1 MRKLA
6 EDDRITTEEKG
17 LLEKFRVKEE
27 RRKLQKTVID
37 L

>member
-6 EDDRITTEEKG
+6 EDDRITTEQKG
-17 LLEKFRVKEE
+17 LLERCRVKEE
-27 RRKLQKTVID
+27 RGKLQKTVIY

>member
-6 EDDRITTEEKG
+6 EDDRITTEQKG
-17 LLEKFRVKEE
+17 LLERFRVKEE
-27 RRKLQKTVID
+27 RGKLQKTVIY